1 MCRVSGFYINSVFGF
16 TQSQTKI
23 FKSNAKLFNCIAN
36 DMQVHCKR
44 FYAKQSKEKQSKEK
58 QIKQKQTKIVLKF
71 VCKF

>member
-23 FKSNAKLFNCIAN
+23 FKSNAKLFNCITN

-44 FYAKQSKEKQSKEK
+44 YAK
-58 QIKQKQTKIVLKF
+58 
-71 VCKF
+71 